1 MKKIINKI
9 NLAALLVLA
18 ATGSVLAGETK
29 KSPLSVSV
37 GYHLVNNS
45 AQYVVATLKTKVEKR
60 FMPVEGV
67 EVKFYL
73 DKDSAS
79 GGLFL
84 GKGKTNMKGRVAM
97 AIAPNAQNA
106 WKASPDHK
114 IVAVTANSDKY
125 NETNTEGNVVK
136 TRVTLDTAD
145 GHGVK
150 MTFEEWKG
158 DKWSPVPGVEFKL
171 GVKRLLADLNISDVE
186 TYTTD
191 SLGQVTGEFK
201 REKLPGDAQG
211 NITLVAK
218 FDDND
223 TWGSLRFE
231 KTVPWGVVAKKEG
244 GAIGREL
251 WGGRFHSPWW
261 LIAFTYSIIV
271 GIWGTVFYLVYMLL
285 KIRKIGK
292 SVTKGK

>member
-9 NLAALLVLA
+9 NFAALLLLA
-18 ATGSVLAGETK
+18 GTGSVLAQEAK

-37 GYHLVNNS
+37 GYHLVNNQ
-45 AQYVVATLKTKVEKR
+45 AQFVVATLKTKVERR
-60 FMPVEGV
+60 FMPAEDV

-79 GGLFL
+79 GGVFL
-84 GKGKTNMKGRVAM
+84 GKGKSNTRGRVSM
-97 AIAPNAQNA
+97 AIAPTAQNA
-106 WKASPDHK
+106 WKASADHK
-114 IVAVTANSDKY
+114 IVAMTAKTDKY
-125 NETNTEGNVVK
+125 NETSTEGSVIK
-136 TRVTLDTAD
+136 TRVTLDTAEEK
-145 GHGVK
+145 GVK

-171 GVKRLLADLNISDVE
+171 GIKRLLSDLNISETE
-186 TYTTD
+186 TYVTD
-191 SLGQVTGEFK
+191 SLGQVAGTFK
-201 REKLPGDAQG
+201 REKLPGDEHS
-211 NITLVAK
+211 NIVLVAK

-231 KTVPWGVVAKKEG
+231 KTVPWGVVTKKEG

-261 LIAFTYSIIV
+261 LIAFTYSIIIGV
-271 GIWGTVFYLVYMLL
+271 WGTVFYLIYMIL
-285 KIRKIGK
+285 KIRTIGK
-292 SVTKGK
+292 SISKKK